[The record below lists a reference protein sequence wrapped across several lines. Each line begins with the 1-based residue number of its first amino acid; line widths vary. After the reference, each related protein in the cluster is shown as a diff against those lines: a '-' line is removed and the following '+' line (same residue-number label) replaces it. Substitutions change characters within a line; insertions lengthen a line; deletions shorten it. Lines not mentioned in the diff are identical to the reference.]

1 MYGIWA
7 NDVKSGDPDN
17 LEARAAAFF
26 GKIYLQILLALLVT
40 EKGFLLI
47 IY

>member
-1 MYGIWA
+1 MYDVIWA
-7 NDVKSGDPDN
+7 NEVKSGDPEN
-17 LEARAAAFF
+17 LEARALLFW
-26 GKIYLQILLALLVT
+26 KIYLQILLALLVT